1 MDRLEEMTDEEFQ
14 NASYESI
21 EASTETVEET
31 PAESVEVE
39 QTAEAIPET
48 NEVSEV
54 KTDTPVEN
62 ESLDISDEEFSID
75 KINETKKE
83 VIPEVSNEVDTEVN
97 PLNYEEFYSKVM
109 KPFKANGKL
118 IELKNPEEAIQ
129 LMQMGANYTR
139 KMQDLQSVKKQLTML
154 EKNGLLD
161 EGKLSYLIDL
171 DKKNP
176 EAIKKLIQEAGID
189 PLDIDTDTPTQY
201 QEGNHRVTDNEVRFL
216 TALDSVKAAEGG
228 QETLQ
233 VIHSDWDQASKDE
246 LWNDPDVVEVIHEQR
261 SNGIYQTVVDEL
273 NRQTALGTI
282 KPGTP
287 FLQAY
292 KAVGN
297 MLGARG
303 AFAHLQDQGSR
314 TEPKPVAPI
323 ATKAATPK
331 TALTNNQRVAAA
343 APNKTGNSRAVLPES
358 LAGLSDEEF
367 MNRFSGRV

>member
-39 QTAEAIPET
+39 QTAEVIPET

-54 KTDTPVEN
+54 ETDAPVEN
-62 ESLDISDEEFSID
+62 DSLDISDEEFSID
-75 KINETKKE
+75 KIIETKKE

-216 TALDSVKAAEGG
+216 TALDSVKAVEGG

-246 LWNDPDVVEVIHEQR
+246 LWNDPDIVEVIHEQR

-273 NRQTALGTI
+273 NRQTTLGII

-323 ATKAATPK
+323 ATKAAAPK